1 MMSMSI
7 LIYLVRLL
15 PPSSSSGSS
24 PSTNTGIS
32 KSWHISGRSL
42 TASQLAL
49 VECSPKGPNPVTT
62 RVISQ
67 RKMLPQT
74 LQSVKS
80 LQLLRKSAMIFL
92 CRENISRSEWSQ
104 APLAAGLHLRT
115 DLRLR
120 VQDPVG
126 TWAEHCPLANEI
138 SLSLSLSLTITAV
151 WMTSGQIT
159 MTPLWFIGK
168 DLCNNVQ
175 LCVSNPFT
183 YNCANYFSDELQNY
197 LFANCWLEVAG
208 PRFRF
213 RVRGC
218 PYIT

>member
-15 PPSSSSGSS
+15 LPSSSSGSS

-80 LQLLRKSAMIFL
+80 LQPTA
-92 CRENISRSEWSQ
+92 SE
-104 APLAAGLHLRT
+104 
-115 DLRLR
+115 
-120 VQDPVG
+120 
-126 TWAEHCPLANEI
+126 
-138 SLSLSLSLTITAV
+138 
-151 WMTSGQIT
+151 
-159 MTPLWFIGK
+159 K
-168 DLCNNVQ
+168 DCNDILV
-175 LCVSNPFT
+175 PGE
-183 YNCANYFSDELQNY
+183 YFSFRVISGAPCRVLAPPHRLQ
-197 LFANCWLEVAG
+197 VAG
-208 PRFRF
+208 SGSCGDLSRALTS
-213 RVRGC
+213 C
-218 PYIT
+218 K

>member
-67 RKMLPQT
+67 RKMLTQT
-74 LQSVKS
+74 LFKSVKS
-80 LQLLRKSAMIFL
+80 LQRTA
-92 CRENISRSEWSQ
+92 SQ
-104 APLAAGLHLRT
+104 K
-115 DLRLR
+115 
-120 VQDPVG
+120 
-126 TWAEHCPLANEI
+126 E
-138 SLSLSLSLTITAV
+138 
-151 WMTSGQIT
+151 
-159 MTPLWFIGK
+159 
-168 DLCNNVQ
+168 CNNILV
-175 LCVSNPFT
+175 PGE
-183 YNCANYFSDELQNY
+183 YFSFRVISGAPCRVLAPPHRLQ
-197 LFANCWLEVAG
+197 VAG
-208 PRFRF
+208 SGSCGDLSRALPS
-213 RVRGC
+213 C
-218 PYIT
+218 K